1 MMGGDPALS
10 GFEDQEHFGFE
21 TRAIRAGQPHDE
33 RTGGVVTP
41 IALSTTFAQDAP
53 GSPKHGYEYSRTGNP
68 TRHAYEACVASL
80 EGAAYGFAFASG
92 LSAEDAL
99 FRQLSPGSQILLGN
113 DAYGG
118 TFRLIDSVHGKK
130 SGLAN
135 AAVDLT
141 QPDQIKDVWTPDTK
155 MVWLETPTNP
165 MLSVFDIKAISDLVH
180 ELGGIVVVDNTFAT
194 PYLQQPLSL
203 GADVVVHSA
212 TKYLG
217 GHSDVVG
224 GFVATN
230 HEALAEDLVYIQN
243 AVGAVPSPFDCYLAM
258 RGVKTLAVRMDRH
271 CDNAQR
277 IVALLQAHDAVSQVL
292 YPGLPE
298 HPGHDIASKQ
308 MKNFGGMI
316 SFRLEGG
323 QPAAE
328 KLVTSTRIFT
338 LAESLGAVESL
349 IEHPG
354 VMTHLSVAGSALE
367 VPDDL
372 VRISVGIESIDD
384 LVLDLTQALDQL
396 A

>member
-1 MMGGDPALS
+1 M
-10 GFEDQEHFGFE
+10 
-21 TRAIRAGQPHDE
+21 
-33 RTGGVVTP
+33 
-41 IALSTTFAQDAP
+41 
-53 GSPKHGYEYSRTGNP
+53 
-68 TRHAYEACVASL
+68 
-80 EGAAYGFAFASG
+80 
-92 LSAEDAL
+92 
-99 FRQLSPGSQILLGN
+99 
-113 DAYGG
+113 
-118 TFRLIDSVHGKK
+118 
-130 SGLAN
+130 
-135 AAVDLT
+135 
-141 QPDQIKDVWTPDTK
+141 
-155 MVWLETPTNP
+155 
-165 MLSVFDIKAISDLVH
+165 
-180 ELGGIVVVDNTFAT
+180 
-194 PYLQQPLSL
+194 
-203 GADVVVHSA
+203 
-212 TKYLG
+212 
-217 GHSDVVG
+217 G

-277 IVALLQAHDAVSQVL
+277 IVALLKAPDDDSQVL

-308 MKNFGGMI
+308 MKNFGGMV

-384 LVLDLTQALDQL
+384 LVSDLTQALDQL

>member
-1 MMGGDPALS
+1 MTWAKNETLKLGTLSLHAGQQPDSDFGSRAVPIYQSTSYVFGNVDHAASLFNLERAGHIYSRISNPTVSVLEERLAALEEGVGAICTASGMAALHLAISTLMDSGSHIVASKNIYGGCYNLFKHTLPR
-10 GFEDQEHFGFE
+10 FGIE
-21 TRAIRAGQPHDE
+21 TSFVDARAIDQFEASIQPNTRLVFGE
-33 RTGGVVTP
+33 T
-41 IALSTTFAQDAP
+41 L
-53 GSPKHGYEYSRTGNP
+53 GNP
-68 TRHAYEACVASL
+68 GL
-80 EGAAYGFAFASG
+80 EVLDIPRLAKIAH
-92 LSAEDAL
+92 SA
-99 FRQLSPGSQILLGN
+99 
-113 DAYGG
+113 
-118 TFRLIDSVHGKK
+118 
-130 SGLAN
+130 
-135 AAVDLT
+135 
-141 QPDQIKDVWTPDTK
+141 
-155 MVWLETPTNP
+155 
-165 MLSVFDIKAISDLVH
+165 
-180 ELGGIVVVDNTFAT
+180 GIPLMIDNTFAT

-308 MKNFGGMI
+308 MKNFGGMV

-384 LVLDLTQALDQL
+384 LVSDLTQALDQL

>member
-1 MMGGDPALS
+1 MMGGDPLLS
-10 GFEDQEHFGFE
+10 GFEDPNEFGFE
-21 TRAIRAGQPHDE
+21 TRAIRAGQPHDQ

-41 IALSTTFAQDAP
+41 ISMSTTFAQDSP
-53 GSPKHGYEYSRTGNP
+53 GSPKNGYEYSRTGNP

-80 EGAAYGFAFASG
+80 EGAQYGFAFASG

-99 FRQLSPGSQILLGN
+99 FRQLTPGSQILLGN

-141 QPDQIKDVWTPDTK
+141 KPEQIKEVWTPDSR

-165 MLSVFDIKAISDLVH
+165 MLSVFDIQAISDVVH
-180 ELGGIVVVDNTFAT
+180 ELGGMVVVDNTFAT
-194 PYLQQPLSL
+194 PYLQQPLAL

-212 TKYLG
+212 TKYIG

-230 HEALAEDLVYIQN
+230 NELLAEDLVYIQN
-243 AVGAVPSPFDCYLAM
+243 AVGAIPSPFDCYLAL
-258 RGVKTLAVRMDRH
+258 RGVKTLPVRMDRH
-271 CDNAQR
+271 CENAQI
-277 IVALLQAHDAVSQVL
+277 IVDVLDEHDAVSEVL
-292 YPGLPE
+292 YPGRE
-298 HPGHDIASKQ
+298 DHPGHEVAKRQ
-308 MKNFGGMI
+308 MKNFGGMV
-316 SFRLEGG
+316 SFRVAGG
-323 QPAAE
+323 QDAAE
-328 KLVTSTRIFT
+328 RLVTQTKVFT

-372 VRISVGIESIDD
+372 IRISVGIESADD
-384 LVLDLTQALDQL
+384 LVADLVQALDQVS
-396 A
+396 